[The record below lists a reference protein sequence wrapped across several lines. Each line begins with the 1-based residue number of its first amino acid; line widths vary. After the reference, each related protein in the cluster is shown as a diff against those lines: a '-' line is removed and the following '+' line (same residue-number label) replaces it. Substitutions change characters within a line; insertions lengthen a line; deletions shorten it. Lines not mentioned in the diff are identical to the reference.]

1 MWTEKH
7 MSHAVFA
14 MLYCLPVDE
23 MTLRIIQGRWH

>member
-1 MWTEKH
+1 

-14 MLYCLPVDE
+14 MLYCLSVDE